1 MHADVQSGTAKEE
14 SLAHLGVH
22 AQQEKREYA
31 QELAGIDA
39 PVSLIQDMR
48 MQSVMYMQFD
58 HAVRWPALNVTQLS
72 GVPFMSNCEPYCCKQ
87 VMSRLSI
94 MPCHQL
100 CEPNNAAHCLLPLKS
115 FGLTH
120 KTALALLRKLMHRDA
135 LVCVG
140 EDTGNH
146 DVDTWLDFV
155 HLWYASIHSGVA
167 HMLMCSKCMKH
178 AVCQILPI
186 EPWHVCIV
194 WQA

>member
-1 MHADVQSGTAKEE
+1 MHADLQSETAKEE

-39 PVSLIQDMR
+39 NHAPVSLIPDMR

-58 HAVRWPALNVTQLS
+58 RAVRWPALNVTQLS
-72 GVPFMSNCEPYCCKQ
+72 GVPFMSNCEPFCCKQ

-100 CEPNNAAHCLLPLKS
+100 CEPDNAAHCLLPLKP
-115 FGLTH
+115 FGLVH

-140 EDTGNH
+140 EE
-146 DVDTWLDFV
+146 TWLDFV
-155 HLWYASIHSGVA
+155 NLWYASIHSGVA
-167 HMLMCSKCMKH
+167 HVLMCSKVYVTSMLFVRYC
-178 AVCQILPI
+178 L
-186 EPWHVCIV
+186 
-194 WQA
+194 